1 MSMPVKPLTLS
12 LVFSLVSLSP
22 VWGDESP
29 KKADPPAIKVAT
41 FDVDA
46 TPPLGSAMAYDP
58 VKRLDELTLRCRGIV
73 ILGAGKPIILC
84 AVDWIGIA
92 NEGHDQFRE
101 TLAHAAGTTRDRVA
115 VHTLH
120 QHDAP
125 GCDLTAE
132 RLIRDLGLKDFGR
145 FDGGFHREVMQRA
158 GKAVKGAL
166 ESAQPAT
173 HYGWGVARVKEVASN
188 RRILGPDGKVRA
200 VRYTATKDPAL
211 RAEPE
216 GVIDP
221 EVSLLSFWNENRP
234 IAVLTYYA
242 CHPQS
247 YYRTGVPS
255 PDFPGIARF
264 IRGQAVPEA
273 LHVHFNGAGGNIGA
287 GKYNDGSKENRMVLA
302 QRLADGMKQAFAEV
316 KKQPL
321 TGEDVGWETVPVK
334 LPLAPYLKQED
345 LIKDLKTEPAR
356 GYVSKADQL
365 AWVVRCKSGH
375 AIDIACLRVGQ
386 SRVLHM
392 PGELFVEYQ
401 LAAKKMR
408 PDLQVAMAAYGDY
421 GPAYIGTTK
430 AYAEGGYETSARAS
444 NVAPEVEPILM
455 DAMKRLLGARK

>member
-12 LVFSLVSLSP
+12 LVFALVSLSA
-22 VWGDESP
+22 VRGDESP
-29 KKADPPAIKVAT
+29 KKAHPPAIKVAT

-73 ILGAGKPIILC
+73 ILGAGKPIVLC

-92 NEGHDQFRE
+92 NEGHDRFRE
-101 TLAHAAGTTRDRVA
+101 TLAHAAGTTRERVA

-125 GCDLTAE
+125 GCDFTAE
-132 RLIRDLGLKDFGR
+132 RLLRDLGGKDVGR
-145 FDGGFHREVMQRA
+145 FEGGFHREVMRRA
-158 GKAVKGAL
+158 GKAVQGAL
-166 ESAQPAT
+166 ASAQPAT
-173 HYGWGVARVKEVASN
+173 HYGWGVARVQGVASN
-188 RRILGPDGKVRA
+188 RRILGPDGRVRA
-200 VRYTATKDPAL
+200 VRYTATRDPAL

-221 EVSLLSFWNENRP
+221 EVSLLSFWNEKRP
-234 IAVLTYYA
+234 IVVLSYYA

-316 KKQPL
+316 KQQPL
-321 TGEDVGWETVPVK
+321 TGADVGWETVPVK
-334 LPLAPYLKQED
+334 LPLAPHLKQED
-345 LIKDLKTEPAR
+345 LIRDLKTEPAR

-375 AIDIACLRVGQ
+375 AIDIACLRVGR
-386 SRVLHM
+386 SRVLYM

-401 LAAKKMR
+401 LAAKRMR

-430 AYAEGGYETSARAS
+430 AYAEGGYETSTRAS
-444 NVAPEVEPILM
+444 NVAPEVEPVLM
-455 DAMKRLLGARK
+455 DAMKRLLGAGK